1 MSSLETRQKTVA
13 KESLQLSPL
22 IGAVDIGASKISCFV
37 GRAANG
43 SGPLKVTGV
52 GARASRG
59 VRNGAIVDLESVEKS
74 VAEAFYQAEAMA
86 GGAVSNAIV
95 SISGFGIKAEKVR
108 GELNLL
114 PNVEVGL
121 KEQRRVVANAI
132 AGKKY
137 EGRTILQTTPYWF
150 KIDGQFVKSPLGMVG
165 RKLEVAVTI
174 VTAPTNVWRN
184 VVLSV
189 ERTNRTV
196 AGVVAAPYASSLA
209 VLAEEELESG
219 ALLIELG
226 ARSTTAALFQN
237 GALAHIDAVPIGADH
252 ITQDIAHCF
261 CTSASAAEKLKIV
274 HGSAIANLN
283 EDELM
288 IDAPRF
294 NEDGNM
300 VSSLSP
306 KSYLT
311 GIVRPRVEETL
322 ELLRDRLV
330 ANGIERAGYGRR
342 IVLTGGGAQLN
353 GVRELAARVF
363 EGHVRV
369 GRPQRYSGLADAVS
383 GPGYAVAA
391 GLLRWGAQR
400 PNDLSK
406 IHTHQN
412 ETTHP
417 VNRALSWLKETFW

>member
-1 MSSLETRQKTVA
+1 MSSLDTRQKTA
-13 KESLQLSPL
+13 NKESLQLSPL
-22 IGAVDIGASKISCFV
+22 IGAVDIGASKISCFI
-37 GRAANG
+37 GRANP
-43 SGPLKVTGV
+43 SGPMKVLGV

-74 VAEAFYQAEAMA
+74 VAEAFHQAEEMA
-86 GGAVSNAIV
+86 GGAVSNPIV
-95 SISGFGIKAEKVR
+95 SISGFGLKADQAR
-108 GELNLL
+108 GELSLL
-114 PNVEVGL
+114 PNIEIGI
-121 KEQRRVVANAI
+121 KEQRRLIANAV
-132 AGKKY
+132 AGRKL
-137 EGRTILQTTPYWF
+137 EGRTILHTTPYWF
-150 KIDGQFVKSPLGMVG
+150 KLDGQFVKSPLGMVG

-174 VTAPTNVWRN
+174 VSAPTAVWRN
-184 VVLSV
+184 IVLSV

-196 AGVVAAPYASSLA
+196 AGVVAAPFASSLA
-209 VLAEEELESG
+209 VLGDDELESG

-252 ITQDIAHCF
+252 VTQDIAHCF
-261 CTSASAAEKLKIV
+261 CTSANAAEKLKIV
-274 HGSAIANLN
+274 HGSAIASLN
-283 EDELM
+283 EDEMM

-294 NEDGNM
+294 NEDGNL

-330 ANGIERAGYGRR
+330 ANGIERGIYGRR
-342 IVLTGGGAQLN
+342 IVLTGGGAQLS
-353 GVRELAARVF
+353 GIRELAARVF

-369 GRPQRYSGLADAVS
+369 GRPQRYNGLADAVS

-391 GLLRWGAQR
+391 GLLRWGAQK
-400 PNDLSK
+400 PNDLAK
-406 IHTHQN
+406 IHAQQN
-412 ETTHP
+412 ETHHP
-417 VNRALSWLKETFW
+417 VNRALNWLKETFW